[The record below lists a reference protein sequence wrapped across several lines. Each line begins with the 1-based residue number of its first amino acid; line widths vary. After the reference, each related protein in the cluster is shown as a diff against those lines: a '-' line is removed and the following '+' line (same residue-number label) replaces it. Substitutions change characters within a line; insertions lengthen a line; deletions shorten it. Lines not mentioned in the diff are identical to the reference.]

1 MDKER
6 QLIVKTERMID
17 DLKAVCGEYGLSN
30 TGNEYKIIADS
41 FLYKYLNDKFLYE
54 FKRIDKNLSKDST
67 TKEVEEEIMK
77 LSPAEMSKYRY
88 GLGAN
93 VAYIR
98 KEFLVSYLFNNKN
111 STTPKF
117 FELFDNALD
126 GISND
131 NIDIFS
137 VRTGSKEKIKLFSP
151 ISQYIIES
159 NKKNDFA
166 KAIIDKL
173 VEFSFDEVFEEKY
186 DFFATIFEYL
196 IKDYNKDFGK
206 YAEYYTPNSIARII
220 AKILVPD
227 TSKVRNVSI
236 YDPAAGSGTLLLA
249 LAHEIGEEDCTL
261 YTQDISQKS
270 NEFLRLN
277 LILNNLVHS
286 LDNVVHGNTLLNP
299 AHLNKEGNKLAQFDY
314 IVSNPPFKTDFSDY
328 RDKLADDKYSDR
340 FFAGVPNIPNEKVDS
355 MAIYLTFIQHIMY
368 SLKDNG
374 KAAIVVPTGFLTAKN
389 GIEYRIREKI
399 IDNNW
404 LSGVI
409 SMPSNIFATTGTN
422 VSIMF
427 IDKGKTDENCFL
439 MDATTLGTS
448 EKIGKIKKTI
458 LKPTEQKRIVEI
470 FKNKEN
476 VENISV
482 LVKTEAIKNNRCY
495 FNAGQYFDV
504 QFDTNIYNKG
514 LFNDSFAPIKEN
526 IKKISIDNEEY
537 IGDFISSLKKVSF
550 VTENVEMTYNDIL
563 KQDIPTNWEVKQI
576 KDCILKIST
585 GLNPRDHFKLGK
597 GNIKYITVKNLNT
610 DDSIDFDNCDV
621 IDEEALQIVHA
632 RSDIS
637 KGDILFSSICPL
649 GRCYLID
656 EKPKGWDIN
665 ESVFSIRPNS
675 DVVTPE
681 YLYLMFKHPA
691 IVKKLTNKSTGS
703 IFKGIRQDD
712 ILKLYIPIP
721 DKNTMNSISQEL
733 RKMIKLKRNINEIN
747 KQLDKSKDLIIPL
760 MMNGQIKI
768 ED

>member
-54 FKRIDKNLSKDST
+54 FKRVDKNLSKDST

-249 LAHEIGEEDCTL
+249 LAHEIGEADCTL

-299 AHLNKEGNKLAQFDY
+299 AHLNKEGNKLAKFDY

-328 RDKLADDKYSDR
+328 RDKLEDDKYSDR
-340 FFAGVPNIPNEKVDS
+340 FFAGVPNIPNTKKES
-355 MAIYLTFIQHIMY
+355 MAIYLMFIQHILF
-368 SLKDNG
+368 SLKENG
-374 KAAIVVPTGFLTAKN
+374 KSAIVVPSNFLTGKSA
-389 GIEYRIREKI
+389 IEKTIRKTI
-399 IDNNW
+399 VDNKW
-404 LSGVI
+404 LKGVV

-422 VSIMF
+422 VSVLF
-427 IDKGKTDENCFL
+427 IDKSVINDNAYFI
-439 MDATTLGTS
+439 DASNLGS
-448 EKIGKIKKTI
+448 KIKDGKSQKT
-458 LKPTEQKRIVEI
+458 
-470 FKNKEN
+470 
-476 VENISV
+476 V
-482 LVKTEAIKNNRCY
+482 L
-495 FNAGQYFDV
+495 
-504 QFDTNIYNKG
+504 
-514 LFNDSFAPIKEN
+514 
-526 IKKISIDNEEY
+526 NE
-537 IGDFISSLKKVSF
+537 K
-550 VTENVEMTYNDIL
+550 
-563 KQDIPTNWEVKQI
+563 
-576 KDCILKIST
+576 
-585 GLNPRDHFKLGK
+585 
-597 GNIKYITVKNLNT
+597 
-610 DDSIDFDNCDV
+610 
-621 IDEEALQIVHA
+621 
-632 RSDIS
+632 
-637 KGDILFSSICPL
+637 
-649 GRCYLID
+649 
-656 EKPKGWDIN
+656 
-665 ESVFSIRPNS
+665 
-675 DVVTPE
+675 
-681 YLYLMFKHPA
+681 
-691 IVKKLTNKSTGS
+691 
-703 IFKGIRQDD
+703 
-712 ILKLYIPIP
+712 
-721 DKNTMNSISQEL
+721 
-733 RKMIKLKRNINEIN
+733 EIN
-747 KQLDKSKDLIIPL
+747 KIIESFHSLEVTEDFSALANVGTIKEKNYSFSPKQYFEVKYEYEEITSEEFNKSVEDFINTLNKIDSESRDLTC
-760 MMNGQIKI
+760 KI
-768 ED
+768 AEKLKEINYEEL

>member
-6 QLIVKTERMID
+6 QLIVKTSRMID

-54 FKRIDKNLSKDST
+54 FKRIDKNLSKGST

-77 LSPAEMSKYRY
+77 LSPVEMSKYRY

-117 FELFDNALD
+117 YELFDNALD

-227 TSKVRNVSI
+227 TDKVRNVSI

-328 RDKLADDKYSDR
+328 RDKLEDDKYSDR
-340 FFAGVPNIPNEKVDS
+340 FFAGVPTIPKKEKDKMS
-355 MAIYLTFIQHIMY
+355 IYLLFIQHIIY

-374 KAAIVVPTGFLTAKN
+374 KAAIVVPTGFLTTQNKIEFKIRKYLIEN
-389 GIEYRIREKI
+389 NYIEGI
-399 IDNNW
+399 
-404 LSGVI
+404 I
-409 SMPSNIFATTGTN
+409 SMPSNIFANTGTN
-422 VSIMF
+422 VSIIF
-427 IDKGKTDENCFL
+427 ISRIKINHNVFMLDVTSFGKK
-439 MDATTLGTS
+439 
-448 EKIGKIKKTI
+448 EKDGKNQRTI
-458 LKPTEQKRIVEI
+458 LSKNELNTIVDLYTKQEV
-470 FKNKEN
+470 NKK
-476 VENISV
+476 ISV
-482 LVKTEAIKNNRCY
+482 LTDTDTIKNNKFSY
-495 FNAGQYFDV
+495 APNQYFVVDIV
-504 QFDTNIYNKG
+504 KDNI
-514 LFNDSFAPIKEN
+514 SKE
-526 IKKISIDNEEY
+526 
-537 IGDFISSLKKVSF
+537 
-550 VTENVEMTYNDIL
+550 
-563 KQDIPTNWEVKQI
+563 
-576 KDCILKIST
+576 
-585 GLNPRDHFKLGK
+585 RFKLDMSNFRRELK
-597 GNIKYITVKNLNT
+597 DSLSKSEKLYKELLEELEKIKY
-610 DDSIDFDNCDV
+610 
-621 IDEEALQIVHA
+621 E
-632 RSDIS
+632 
-637 KGDILFSSICPL
+637 
-649 GRCYLID
+649 
-656 EKPKGWDIN
+656 
-665 ESVFSIRPNS
+665 
-675 DVVTPE
+675 
-681 YLYLMFKHPA
+681 
-691 IVKKLTNKSTGS
+691 
-703 IFKGIRQDD
+703 
-712 ILKLYIPIP
+712 
-721 DKNTMNSISQEL
+721 
-733 RKMIKLKRNINEIN
+733 
-747 KQLDKSKDLIIPL
+747 
-760 MMNGQIKI
+760 
-768 ED
+768 

>member
-54 FKRIDKNLSKDST
+54 FKRVDKNLSKNST

-93 VAYIR
+93 VAFIR

-117 FELFDNALD
+117 YELFDNALD

-227 TSKVRNVSI
+227 TDKVRNVSI
-236 YDPAAGSGTLLLA
+236 YDPSAGSGTLLLA

-299 AHLNKEGNKLAQFDY
+299 AHLNREGNKLAKFDY

-328 RDKLADDKYSDR
+328 RDKLEDDKYSDR
-340 FFAGVPNIPNEKVDS
+340 FFAGVPKIPNTKKDS
-355 MAIYLTFIQHIMY
+355 MAIYLMFIQHILF
-368 SLKDNG
+368 SLKEDG
-374 KAAIVVPTGFLTAKN
+374 KAAIVVPTGFLTAQS
-389 GIEYRIREKI
+389 GIEKKIREYI
-399 IDNNW
+399 VNNNW
-404 LSGVI
+404 LDGTI

-422 VSIMF
+422 VSILF
-427 IDKGKTDENCFL
+427 IDKSKKDNNVFLVDASNIGQKIKDGKNQRTILNKEEI
-439 MDATTLGTS
+439 
-448 EKIGKIKKTI
+448 EKIKNTFINKVIEDEFSIIVDTNSICKKNYS
-458 LKPTEQKRIVEI
+458 L
-470 FKNKEN
+470 
-476 VENISV
+476 S
-482 LVKTEAIKNNRCY
+482 
-495 FNAGQYFDV
+495 AGQYFEIKIDCEKMTPDE
-504 QFDTNIYNKG
+504 FNSYIMNK
-514 LFNDSFAPIKEN
+514 S
-526 IKKISIDNEEY
+526 
-537 IGDFISSLKKVSF
+537 
-550 VTENVEMTYNDIL
+550 
-563 KQDIPTNWEVKQI
+563 
-576 KDCILKIST
+576 
-585 GLNPRDHFKLGK
+585 H
-597 GNIKYITVKNLNT
+597 NLNT
-610 DDSIDFDNCDV
+610 LFN
-621 IDEEALQIVHA
+621 EATSLQ
-632 RSDIS
+632 D
-637 KGDILFSSICPL
+637 KILEI
-649 GRCYLID
+649 IK
-656 EKPKGWDIN
+656 E
-665 ESVFSIRPNS
+665 
-675 DVVTPE
+675 
-681 YLYLMFKHPA
+681 
-691 IVKKLTNKSTGS
+691 
-703 IFKGIRQDD
+703 
-712 ILKLYIPIP
+712 LK
-721 DKNTMNSISQEL
+721 
-733 RKMIKLKRNINEIN
+733 
-747 KQLDKSKDLIIPL
+747 
-760 MMNGQIKI
+760 
-768 ED
+768 

>member
-17 DLKAVCGEYGLSN
+17 DLKAVCCEYGLSN

-54 FKRIDKNLSKDST
+54 FKRVDKNLSKSST
-67 TKEVEEEIMK
+67 PKEVEEEIMK

-93 VAYIR
+93 VAFVR

-117 FELFDNALD
+117 YELFDNALD

-227 TSKVRNVSI
+227 TDKVRNVSI
-236 YDPAAGSGTLLLA
+236 YDPSAGSGTLLLA

-299 AHLNKEGNKLAQFDY
+299 AHLNKEGNRLAQFDF

-328 RDKLADDKYSDR
+328 RDKLEDDKYSDR
-340 FFAGVPNIPNEKVDS
+340 FFAGIPTIPNKKKDS
-355 MAIYLTFIQHIMY
+355 MAIYLLFIQHIIF
-368 SLKDNG
+368 SLREKG
-374 KAAIVVPTGFLTAKN
+374 KAAIVVPTGFLTSKN
-389 GIEYRIREKI
+389 TIEKNIKKYIV
-399 IDNNW
+399 DNKW
-404 LSGVI
+404 LRGVI
-409 SMPSNIFATTGTN
+409 SMPSNIFANTGTN
-422 VSIMF
+422 VSIIF
-427 IDKGKTDENCFL
+427 ISKEEENKEPI
-439 MDATTLGTS
+439 MIDATNLGT
-448 EKIGKIKKTI
+448 KIKEGKNQRTI
-458 LKPTEQKRIVEI
+458 LSKDDIKLIEETFI
-470 FKNKEN
+470 NKSIIDDFSIQVDSSKIEDK
-476 VENISV
+476 EYIIS
-482 LVKTEAIKNNRCY
+482 
-495 FNAGQYFDV
+495 AGQYFDV
-504 QFDTNIYNKG
+504 KMETLDISEEEFD
-514 LFNDSFAPIKEN
+514 SRIKELSN
-526 IKKISIDNEEY
+526 
-537 IGDFISSLKKVSF
+537 
-550 VTENVEMTYNDIL
+550 
-563 KQDIPTNWEVKQI
+563 
-576 KDCILKIST
+576 
-585 GLNPRDHFKLGK
+585 
-597 GNIKYITVKNLNT
+597 NLN
-610 DDSIDFDNCDV
+610 V
-621 IDEEALQIVHA
+621 LV
-632 RSDIS
+632 
-637 KGDILFSSICPL
+637 
-649 GRCYLID
+649 
-656 EKPKGWDIN
+656 
-665 ESVFSIRPNS
+665 
-675 DVVTPE
+675 
-681 YLYLMFKHPA
+681 
-691 IVKKLTNKSTGS
+691 NK
-703 IFKGIRQDD
+703 
-712 ILKLYIPIP
+712 
-721 DKNTMNSISQEL
+721 NQEL
-733 RKMIKLKRNINEIN
+733 LKNINNTLE
-747 KQLDKSKDLIIPL
+747 
-760 MMNGQIKI
+760 KI
-768 ED
+768 QYERI

>member
-54 FKRIDKNLSKDST
+54 FKRVDKNLSKTST

-77 LSPAEMSKYRY
+77 LTPAEMSKYRY

-93 VAYIR
+93 VAFVR

-117 FELFDNALD
+117 YELFDNALD

-151 ISQYIIES
+151 ISQFIIES

-227 TSKVRNVSI
+227 TEKVRNVSI
-236 YDPAAGSGTLLLA
+236 YDPSAGSGTLLLA

-299 AHLNKEGNKLAQFDY
+299 AHLNKEGNRLAQFDY

-328 RDKLADDKYSDR
+328 RDKLEDDKFSDR
-340 FFAGVPNIPNEKVDS
+340 FFAGIPNIPKQKKED
-355 MAIYLTFIQHIMY
+355 MAIYLLFIQHILY
-368 SLKDNG
+368 SLKENG
-374 KAAIVVPTGFLTAKN
+374 KAAIVVPTGFITAKK
-389 GIEYRIREKI
+389 GIEYKIRKYI
-399 IDNNW
+399 VDNQF
-404 LSGVI
+404 LTGVI
-409 SMPSNIFATTGTN
+409 SMPANIFATTNTS
-422 VSIMF
+422 VSILF
-427 IDKGKTDENCFL
+427 LDKSKNNDMMIFL
-439 MDATTLGTS
+439 DASKCG
-448 EKIGKIKKTI
+448 EKIKDGKNQKII
-458 LKPTEQKRIVEI
+458 LRPNETSKII
-470 FKNKEN
+470 DYFLN
-476 VENISV
+476 
-482 LVKTEAIKNNRCY
+482 KTEEDKFSSYVSLNDVKGNNY
-495 FNAGQYFDV
+495 SFSAGQYFDV
-504 QFDTNIYNKG
+504 KIEYDDISSEEFSKNMINYNKKLDE
-514 LFNDSFAPIKEN
+514 LFLNDEKIKEEL
-526 IKKISIDNEEY
+526 KH
-537 IGDFISSLKKVSF
+537 SLEVLYK
-550 VTENVEMTYNDIL
+550 ND
-563 KQDIPTNWEVKQI
+563 
-576 KDCILKIST
+576 
-585 GLNPRDHFKLGK
+585 
-597 GNIKYITVKNLNT
+597 
-610 DDSIDFDNCDV
+610 
-621 IDEEALQIVHA
+621 
-632 RSDIS
+632 
-637 KGDILFSSICPL
+637 
-649 GRCYLID
+649 
-656 EKPKGWDIN
+656 
-665 ESVFSIRPNS
+665 
-675 DVVTPE
+675 
-681 YLYLMFKHPA
+681 
-691 IVKKLTNKSTGS
+691 
-703 IFKGIRQDD
+703 
-712 ILKLYIPIP
+712 
-721 DKNTMNSISQEL
+721 
-733 RKMIKLKRNINEIN
+733 
-747 KQLDKSKDLIIPL
+747 
-760 MMNGQIKI
+760 
-768 ED
+768 

>member
-54 FKRIDKNLSKDST
+54 FKKVDKNLSKSST

-111 STTPKF
+111 STTPRF
-117 FELFDNALD
+117 YELFDNALD

-173 VEFSFDEVFEEKY
+173 IEFSFDEVFEEKY

-227 TSKVRNVSI
+227 TDKVRNVSI

-328 RDKLADDKYSDR
+328 RDKLEDDKYSER
-340 FFAGVPNIPNEKVDS
+340 FFAGVPKIPNSKKDS
-355 MAIYLTFIQHIMY
+355 MAIYLIFIQHIIY
-368 SLKDNG
+368 SLKERG
-374 KAAIVVPTGFLTAKN
+374 KAAIVVPTGFLTAQN
-389 GIEYRIREKI
+389 GIERKIREYIVENKML
-399 IDNNW
+399 N
-404 LSGVI
+404 GVI

-422 VSIMF
+422 VSILF
-427 IDKGKTDENCFL
+427 IEKNSSNNDVILLDASNIGTKVKDGKNQKTVLNKDEIKLIQDTCIEKKPITDFSVITTYDK
-439 MDATTLGTS
+439 M
-448 EKIGKIKKTI
+448 
-458 LKPTEQKRIVEI
+458 
-470 FKNKEN
+470 KEN
-476 VENISV
+476 DYS
-482 LVKTEAIKNNRCY
+482 
-495 FNAGQYFDV
+495 FSAGQYFEVKVNICDLSPSE
-504 QFDTNIYNKG
+504 FNKMLDNFKNDITNIQEKN
-514 LFNDSFAPIKEN
+514 NDLS
-526 IKKISIDNEEY
+526 KKIMEQ
-537 IGDFISSLKKVSF
+537 IG
-550 VTENVEMTYNDIL
+550 E
-563 KQDIPTNWEVKQI
+563 
-576 KDCILKIST
+576 
-585 GLNPRDHFKLGK
+585 
-597 GNIKYITVKNLNT
+597 IKY
-610 DDSIDFDNCDV
+610 
-621 IDEEALQIVHA
+621 E
-632 RSDIS
+632 
-637 KGDILFSSICPL
+637 
-649 GRCYLID
+649 
-656 EKPKGWDIN
+656 
-665 ESVFSIRPNS
+665 
-675 DVVTPE
+675 
-681 YLYLMFKHPA
+681 
-691 IVKKLTNKSTGS
+691 
-703 IFKGIRQDD
+703 
-712 ILKLYIPIP
+712 
-721 DKNTMNSISQEL
+721 
-733 RKMIKLKRNINEIN
+733 
-747 KQLDKSKDLIIPL
+747 
-760 MMNGQIKI
+760 
-768 ED
+768 